1 MPFEINGFPSCVFIG
16 AIYCLL
22 LFLLKETSK
31 SQQQAYRYICPS
43 HFNDVFS
50 RCLQEDSAKR
60 PSFSEIKQSLVTQ
73 VRLILLLLILDD
85 FWMSF
90 FFCFDAFSLTFG
102 FGRRLKIRDHVMIM
116 LQFLSCALHT
126 KNGVS
131 ANHGDNGNE
140 NLAAVY
146 RAEQWLNNTFVV
158 MRISI
163 FLARNWLE
171 ECTLR

>member
-31 SQQQAYRYICPS
+31 SQQQAYRYICPP

-50 RCLQEDSAKR
+50 RCLQKDSAKR

-90 FFCFDAFSLTFG
+90 FFLFRRIFTHLWFWSQIQNTGSCDDYVTVFKLCTAHKKWGFSKP
-102 FGRRLKIRDHVMIM
+102 RRQR
-116 LQFLSCALHT
+116 QREPRRSLSSRAM
-126 KNGVS
+126 
-131 ANHGDNGNE
+131 
-140 NLAAVY
+140 
-146 RAEQWLNNTFVV
+146 AEQYICSNAN
-158 MRISI
+158 
-163 FLARNWLE
+163 
-171 ECTLR
+171 